1 MFFDKNEICIFLL
14 INRVNMGKVNIIK
27 FVIEYDSKICGNL
40 TYIEDMDE
48 KVGVINFISIE
59 KEYRGKGMGTALLW
73 NLYDYSISK
82 GNVDHM
88 LWDDCTDNFR
98 KKHNIYTKIGATY
111 MDKTGPEMTWKIHSK
126 KVKNKRLKY
135 DKSIYNII
143 ML

>member
-27 FVIEYDSKICGNL
+27 FVIEYDSKLCGNL
-40 TYIEDMDE
+40 TYIEDTDE

-98 KKHNIYTKIGATY
+98 KKNNIYKKIGATY
-111 MDKTGPEMTWKIHSK
+111 IDKTGPEMKWKIHSK
-126 KVKNKRLKY
+126 KIKNKRLKY